1 MRDGA
6 VFWIGVGAATAGVLA
21 LLYTS
26 THRPYV
32 IASVRDDLRIPSRIT
47 PQALDRAFEVIVAPR
62 MVGLGQAFVQAER
75 ESGVNAV
82 FLAALAVHESN
93 KGESPIAREKKN
105 LFGWGAIDSNP
116 YDRAYAFH
124 DEEAGIRYV
133 ASRIRALYF
142 DEWQLYT
149 LEGMNTRY
157 STDGNWKYAVLNWI
171 RRLQDAGRD

>member
-1 MRDGA
+1 
-6 VFWIGVGAATAGVLA
+6 
-21 LLYTS
+21 
-26 THRPYV
+26 
-32 IASVRDDLRIPSRIT
+32 
-47 PQALDRAFEVIVAPR
+47 DRAFEVIGAPR
-62 MVGLGQAFVQAER
+62 MVGLGQAFARAER

-93 KGESPIAREKKN
+93 KGESRIAREKKN

-116 YDRAYAFH
+116 YDGAYAFH

-157 STDGNWKYAVLNWI
+157 STDENWKYAVLN
-171 RRLQDAGRD
+171 